1 MRYLLLVLS
10 LLLFLSSQVYSQQ
23 QYTEGACIMLQQQI
37 DRFSNQKQNSNYRN
51 ASREYEKY
59 CRNPVSFLSHPAVT
73 NEQAVTKKPEPA
85 IKKIQTETKAD
96 VKTKTELVAEAELTS
111 EASTESNAEPIN
123 KKETVLEHKEPA
135 LSAESQAS
143 VENVET
149 KLAKPTTKGQ
159 ASVAEPIV
167 EVETTSPQSLSTEDR
182 VSSLMSASFPELL
195 DKAIN
200 NIPLIIA
207 NIFAF
212 LLTIFL
218 LTTWLGLNLPGFKGV
233 FAEYKLNRILRWR
246 LSREYQHFRKLKLR
260 TAKDELVIVDHLVLS
275 PYGIFV
281 ITVKGERG
289 RISGEPNKANWT
301 RQYLGRTKHLM
312 NPLHQNFK
320 SVEAVKLLL
329 QLQGVEEA
337 KTVHSVA
344 AFSRIAKFESDI
356 SINITFLDT
365 VPIFI
370 KQFVEPCLTE
380 EQLSRFAAQLKQAS
394 ADH

>member
-10 LLLFLSSQVYSQQ
+10 LLLFLSPQVYSQQ

-51 ASREYEKY
+51 ASREYEKH
-59 CRNPVSFLSHPAVT
+59 CRNPVSFLSQPAVT
-73 NEQAVTKKPEPA
+73 NEETVAKKPEQPA
-85 IKKIQTETKAD
+85 KNIQSETKPEAEEL
-96 VKTKTELVAEAELTS
+96 KTEEHNTEPSVVIVTPTEQKQLVATELKPAVKSVT
-111 EASTESNAEPIN
+111 STESEVSADNFEVKLAVPKIATEIIPTQPVAPSQLDED
-123 KKETVLEHKEPA
+123 KTSLVPAA
-135 LSAESQAS
+135 LSAMLNK
-143 VENVET
+143 VV
-149 KLAKPTTKGQ
+149 
-159 ASVAEPIV
+159 
-167 EVETTSPQSLSTEDR
+167 
-182 VSSLMSASFPELL
+182 
-195 DKAIN
+195 N
-200 NIPLIIA
+200 NMPLIIA
-207 NIFAF
+207 NVFAI
-212 LLTIFL
+212 LLTVFL
-218 LTTWLGLNLPGFKGV
+218 LTTWLGLNLPGFKGI

-246 LSREYQHFRKLKLR
+246 LSREYQHFRKVKLR
-260 TAKDELVIVDHLVLS
+260 TSKDELVIIDHLVLS

-289 RISGEPNKANWT
+289 RISGEAGQANWT
-301 RQYLGRTKHLM
+301 RHYLGRTKHLM

-370 KQFVEPCLTE
+370 KQFVEPCLTQ

>member
-10 LLLFLSSQVYSQQ
+10 LLLFLSPQVYSQQ

-51 ASREYEKY
+51 ASREYEKH
-59 CRNPVSFLSHPAVT
+59 CRNPVSFLSQPAVT
-73 NEQAVTKKPEPA
+73 NEETVAKKPEQPA
-85 IKKIQTETKAD
+85 KNIQTETKPETTPEAE
-96 VKTKTELVAEAELTS
+96 VLKTEDH
-111 EASTESNAEPIN
+111 STEPSVVIVTPIEKKQVVATELKPAVESVTSPESEVSVDNFEVKLATPKIATEIIPSQPVAPSQLDEN
-123 KKETVLEHKEPA
+123 KTSSVTAA
-135 LSAESQAS
+135 LSEM
-143 VENVET
+143 
-149 KLAKPTTKGQ
+149 
-159 ASVAEPIV
+159 
-167 EVETTSPQSLSTEDR
+167 QSK
-182 VSSLMSASFPELL
+182 VV
-195 DKAIN
+195 N

-260 TAKDELVIVDHLVLS
+260 TSKDELVIVDHLVLS

-289 RISGEPNKANWT
+289 RISGEAGQANWT
-301 RQYLGRTKHLM
+301 RQYFGRTKHLM

-337 KTVHSVA
+337 KLVHSVA
-344 AFSRIAKFESDI
+344 AFSRIAKFETDI

-370 KQFVEPCLTE
+370 KQFVEPRLTQ
-380 EQLSRFAAQLKQAS
+380 EQLNRFAAQLKQAS